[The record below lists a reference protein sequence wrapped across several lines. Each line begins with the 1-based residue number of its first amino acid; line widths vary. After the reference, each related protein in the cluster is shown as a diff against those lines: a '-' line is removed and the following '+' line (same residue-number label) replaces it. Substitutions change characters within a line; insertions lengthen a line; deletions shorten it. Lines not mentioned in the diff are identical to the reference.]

1 MSQTATG
8 SGSASTSGGT
18 FGGQGGSSGS
28 GSGGNKSGAVS
39 ILELGQSMGMGVV
52 AAAVFA
58 SFCILL

>member
-52 AAAVFA
+52 AATVFA